1 MLYRFASFHFP
12 KMLTSEMHH
21 VKVLS
26 SHSDAL
32 LSSCCFGSFR
42 SSSLYSGCWRSCAL
56 LGQPE
61 HTSNHCV
68 PICTVLS
75 AWLAMHR
82 SHCRENL
89 NLREV
94 KVWAVLLNWNRACG
108 KHLMLSLPSSGDSSR
123 WRNLLRA
130 YLISLLAWYCGQH
143 SSCFQVYVVKARVQ
157 DLTIPPFY
165 KQLPTDIFILF

>member
-12 KMLTSEMHH
+12 KMLTSGKHH
-21 VKVLS
+21 VRVLS

-61 HTSNHCV
+61 HTSNHYV
-68 PICTVLS
+68 PTCTALS
-75 AWLAMHR
+75 AWLAMHQ

-108 KHLMLSLPSSGDSSR
+108 KHLMLSLPSFDDSSR
-123 WRNLLRA
+123 WHNWLHA